1 MKKRIFSVV
10 LGLLF
15 IGLLAFNFA
24 LTDSE
29 GVSQTSAVNLEI
41 VSATA
46 MAQGEGGC
54 PNGCYS
60 LDPKGCFCYTYYPD
74 LKEYEW

>member
-1 MKKRIFSVV
+1 MKKRIFSVA

-29 GVSQTSAVNLEI
+29 VDHTPTVSLEI
-41 VSATA
+41 VAATA
-46 MAQGEGGC
+46 MAQGEGDDCSFCWGNGSGC
-54 PNGCYS
+54 WCYG
-60 LDPKGCFCYTYYPD
+60 LWDPFRKQH
-74 LKEYEW
+74 

>member
-29 GVSQTSAVNLEI
+29 VDHTPTVSLEI
-41 VSATA
+41 VAATA
-46 MAQGEGGC
+46 MAQGEGGNPC
-54 PNGCYS
+54 ILFGFGCIYNG
-60 LDPKGCFCYTYYPD
+60 LYYPD
-74 LKEYEW
+74 WKEPGW